1 MKSKNRFHPCVRLQG
16 WIVFSLG
23 HDHAWL
29 SNPKVA
35 IKFFVPPKKDV
46 KMSKL
51 NCKYLCTQIYLLVGW
66 KARTKSKRYLS
77 EQSVLQRI
85 VLGENK
91 NCLSKWKDSVLKEVW
106 SRFIARRE
114 QIGKWR
120 SVPGIIL
127 NSNEALVD
135 ESPFGTIFLNFVKF
149 FCRR

>member
-1 MKSKNRFHPCVRLQG
+1 MVKIMKSENRFHP
-16 WIVFSLG
+16 VFVCRVELFSVLVMTML
-23 HDHAWL
+23 DYL
-29 SNPKVA
+29 
-35 IKFFVPPKKDV
+35 FFVPPKKDV

-77 EQSVLQRI
+77 EQLVLQS
-85 VLGENK
+85 VGW
-91 NCLSKWKDSVLKEVW
+91 KWKLPFKMK
-106 SRFIARRE
+106 RFRTEGSLVTVIASRE

-127 NSNEALVD
+127 HSNEALVD
-135 ESPFGTIFLNFVKF
+135 ETPFGTIFLNFVKF